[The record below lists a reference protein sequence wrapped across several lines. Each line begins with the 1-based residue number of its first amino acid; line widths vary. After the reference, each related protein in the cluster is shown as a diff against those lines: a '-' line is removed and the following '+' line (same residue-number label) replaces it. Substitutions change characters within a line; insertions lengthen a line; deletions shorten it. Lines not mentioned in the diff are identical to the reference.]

1 MSLSKLTTD
10 KVKERVDIVE
20 VIGDYVP
27 LKKKG
32 QNMWACCPFHGEK
45 TPSFS
50 ISPSKQIYKCFGC
63 GKAGDPIQFV
73 MDIEGIGFQEA
84 IRQLAGKY
92 GIEVEEE
99 ANLSPEQNL
108 EQNERE
114 SLFIATNF
122 AKDFFVKNLDTEEG
136 KSIGLSYFKER
147 GFSPQIIQKFDL
159 GYALDGWDNFLKAAK
174 AAGYQEDILLK
185 AGLILQKE
193 GDTERLYDRFR
204 NRVTFT
210 IHNVSGKAIGFGA
223 RILTKDKN
231 QPKYINSPETPIY
244 HKSDVLYGMFQAKKA
259 IRDFDNCYLVEGYT
273 DVVSLHLS
281 GIENVV
287 ASSGTSLTEGQIKLI
302 RRFTNQVTVLYDGD
316 PAGIKA
322 SLRGIDL
329 LLEGGLNVKAVV
341 FPEGED
347 PDSYSRKVGSQ
358 AFQEY
363 LKESSRDFIGFKIGL
378 YKEEIDQDPIRKAGI
393 IREVV
398 QSIGKIPDPIIR
410 SIYAKEASNLLAIE
424 EEIIH
429 AELNKILLKTQKE
442 QFERAKEEKA
452 IETSIDEL
460 VAAPEEISSGSTIL
474 LQERETMRLLINYG
488 SIRLDA
494 QEVHFSQ
501 YVIEE
506 IKEIEFQTPI
516 YQKMLQVFKEQG
528 VSGKI
533 PTDELFLNH
542 SDTEIRQE
550 AIALVTQRH
559 EISNHWK
566 DKFQIFIQ
574 LESDDL
580 ATTAF
585 KSILRLKRR
594 FLQKMMEE
602 AMAKIKEAEAMQLQ
616 EAEVNELLELYL
628 ELKKFKFKIDKEL
641 GIVIG

>member
-1 MSLSKLTTD
+1 MPLSKLTTD

-122 AKDFFVKNLDTEEG
+122 AKDFFIKNLDTEEG
-136 KSIGLSYFKER
+136 KSIGVSYFKER

-193 GDTERLYDRFR
+193 GEPERLYDRFR

-259 IRDFDNCYLVEGYT
+259 IRDFDNCFLVEGYT

-358 AFQEY
+358 AFQQY
-363 LKESSRDFIGFKIGL
+363 LKKESRDFIGFKIGL
-378 YKEEIDQDPIRKAGI
+378 YKEEIEQDPIRKAGI

-410 SIYAKEASNLLAIE
+410 SVYAKEASNLLAIE

-452 IETSIDEL
+452 IEESIDEL
-460 VAAPEEISSGSTIL
+460 VAAPEEIPSEGTIL

-488 SIRLDA
+488 SFRLDA

-501 YVIEE
+501 YVMEE
-506 IKEIEFQTPI
+506 IKEIAFQTPI

-528 VSGKI
+528 VSGNI

-559 EISNHWK
+559 EVSNHWK

-585 KSILRLKRR
+585 KS
-594 FLQKMMEE
+594 
-602 AMAKIKEAEAMQLQ
+602 
-616 EAEVNELLELYL
+616 
-628 ELKKFKFKIDKEL
+628 
-641 GIVIG
+641 